1 MRFRP
6 PHPSRSRTSSESSAP
21 GDSGRPTTPWRERI
35 HEVIFEA
42 DTPGGKFFDVGLMA
56 LILLSVLIVSLE
68 SVEGIAE
75 SRSWIGGFT
84 WGQVFLVLEWFS
96 TIVFTVEYIARLV
109 AVRRPIIY
117 ARSFFGIVD
126 LLAILPTYLTL
137 FLNSQA
143 QSLLVI
149 RILRLLRIF
158 RVLKLGHLVHEGA
171 ELRQA
176 FWMARGKVVVFI
188 TTVLSLVAILGASMY
203 LIESGEDS
211 GFTSIP
217 QSMYWAIVTMT
228 TVGYGDIA
236 PVTAGGKMMATVIM
250 LVGYSLIIVPT
261 GIITAELSAKR
272 DRPINTQHCPGCGL
286 GDHDSDASFCKNCG
300 NGL

>member
-1 MRFRP
+1 MRSRP
-6 PHPSRSRTSSESSAP
+6 PHPSHSRLLTESTAP
-21 GDSGRPTTPWRERI
+21 TDSGRPTTPWREWV

-42 DTPGGKFFDVGLMA
+42 DTPLGKFFDVALML
-56 LILLSVLIVSLE
+56 LILLSVMIVSLE

-75 SRSWIGGFT
+75 SRSWFGSFT
-84 WGQVFLVLEWFS
+84 WGQVFVVLEWFS
-96 TIVFTVEYIARLV
+96 TVVFTIEYVARLV
-109 AVRRPIIY
+109 AVTRPMVY
-117 ARSFFGIVD
+117 ARSFFGVVD

-137 FLNSQA
+137 FLDSQA

-149 RILRLLRIF
+149 RILRLLRVF

-171 ELRQA
+171 ELREA
-176 FWMARGKVVVFI
+176 FWMARGKVVVFL
-188 TTVLSLVAILGASMY
+188 TTVLSLVAVLGASMY
-203 LIESGEDS
+203 LIESGEES

-272 DRPINTQHCPGCGL
+272 GRPISTQHCAACGL
-286 GDHDSDASFCKNCG
+286 ADHDHDASFCKSCG
-300 NGL
+300 GSL